1 MVNYYYTK
9 HFMPKTGGIC
19 MTYGEMTKI
28 LSEKFNVSYT
38 DFISIST
45 AVSQV
50 FPMIV
55 LVNLTKNT
63 YTMLCDEGFLYHTSP
78 VTGCYDDL
86 IDDSMENI
94 HPNYQQHFYE
104 CFSREHLIQTF
115 IRGKRKVYAEI
126 YQKDKN
132 RQYHWVSVD
141 VFRIENESGDM
152 MHICFNRVLEG
163 RHG

>member
-1 MVNYYYTK
+1 
-9 HFMPKTGGIC
+9 

-28 LSEKFNVSYT
+28 FSEKFNVSYT
-38 DFISIST
+38 DFISITT

-63 YTMLCDEGFLYHTSP
+63 YTMLRDEGFLCNEIP

-86 IDDSMENI
+86 IDDNMENI

-104 CFSREHLIQTF
+104 CFSREHLIRSF
-115 IRGKRKVYAEI
+115 SRGNKKVYAEI
-126 YQKDKN
+126 YQKN
-132 RQYHWVSVD
+132 QEGQYHWVSVD
-141 VFRIENESGDM
+141 VIRIESESGDV
-152 MHICFNRVLEG
+152 MHICLNRTLEG
-163 RHG
+163 TNDGRYSQK